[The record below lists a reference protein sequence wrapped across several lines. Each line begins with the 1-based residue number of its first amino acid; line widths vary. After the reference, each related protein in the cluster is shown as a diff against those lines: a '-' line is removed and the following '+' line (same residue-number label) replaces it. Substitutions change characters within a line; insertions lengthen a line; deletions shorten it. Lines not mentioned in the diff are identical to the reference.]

1 MRGPRFH
8 AGRPRRDRT
17 LAVVAAAA
25 VASALSA
32 GCVNLD
38 DVTTVK
44 DLRVLAVQADKPG
57 FLVDL
62 DAPGS
67 AAAADLTA
75 TLTALVVDPKGN
87 GAELTFSATG
97 CPNYLDAITAA
108 STTGTSLCLAPG
120 TDGNLPDILRSV
132 SIAPAAS
139 PIGPIVAYGNEYHP
153 TLAPFGF
160 TPEQIGA
167 FFSLPAPDPTFANA
181 IQYNRD
187 FGIDALVNLTFTLG
201 TEQATAVKHL
211 VYWPK
216 LDPAET
222 PNQNPIL
229 DHLEFYGARDEVTG
243 QPINRLDDMP
253 TISLSAKDKLFVLP
267 APPPGQTW
275 MDQSEIYPLRVRN
288 GQTHEIE
295 TRMVQ
300 ELMLF
305 DFFTTAGTFGPAERR
320 NEVPPFASPGAQIHI
335 DSQLQLPAEKDLP
348 PNGVTDIWV
357 VVHDERAG
365 ESWAHGTVIITP

>member
-1 MRGPRFH
+1 LGPS
-8 AGRPRRDRT
+8 GE
-17 LAVVAAAA
+17 
-25 VASALSA
+25 
-32 GCVNLD
+32 
-38 DVTTVK
+38 
-44 DLRVLAVQADKPG
+44 KPG
-57 FLVDL
+57 FPDHCVKGTAGWLKVRGTL
-62 DAPGS
+62 PPRFRFIPNVPDA
-67 AAAADLTA
+67 
-75 TLTALVVDPKGN
+75 
-87 GAELTFSATG
+87 
-97 CPNYLDAITAA
+97 
-108 STTGTSLCLAPG
+108 
-120 TDGNLPDILRSV
+120 
-132 SIAPAAS
+132 

-335 DSQLQLPAEKDLP
+335 DSQPSLSIE
-348 PNGVTDIWV
+348 IISS
-357 VVHDERAG
+357 H
-365 ESWAHGTVIITP
+365 VID